1 MTPWVKRLLL
11 INGIAYL
18 LTGVLQVLPWIF
30 FAFIPA
36 LIAIRP
42 WTAVTYMFLHAGIW
56 HLAFNMLALF
66 FFGPRLETRLGGR
79 QFLSLY
85 FISGIVGAILSFAVT
100 PRSPIPIVGA
110 SGAVFGVLLGFARYW
125 PREKIYIWGVLPIE
139 ARALVIIATI
149 ASLYFGFTGGGGNI
163 AHFGHLGGF
172 LGGFLYLKLWD
183 RRSPAAQFKAKAR
196 APLRPRSSDAGADLK
211 RWQRINRDGMHPVNQ
226 EELDRI
232 LDKISANGI
241 GSLTAEDRDFLE
253 RFSTRQSVH

>member
-18 LTGVLQVLPWIF
+18 LTGVLQVLPWLI

-36 LIAIRP
+36 LIVVRP
-42 WTAVTYMFLHAGIW
+42 WTVVTYTFLHAGIW

-66 FFGPRLETRLGGR
+66 FFGPRLEDRLGGR

-85 FISGIVGAILSFAVT
+85 FVSGILGAVLSFAVT

-139 ARALVIIATI
+139 ARALVIIVTI

-172 LGGFLYLKLWD
+172 LGGFLYLKWWD
-183 RRSPAAQFKAKAR
+183 RGSPAARFKAKAQ
-196 APLRPRSSDAGADLK
+196 APVRRSSRSDGADVK

-232 LDKISANGI
+232 LDKISASGI
-241 GSLTAEDRDFLE
+241 GSLSTEERDFLE
-253 RFSTRQSVH
+253 RFSTR